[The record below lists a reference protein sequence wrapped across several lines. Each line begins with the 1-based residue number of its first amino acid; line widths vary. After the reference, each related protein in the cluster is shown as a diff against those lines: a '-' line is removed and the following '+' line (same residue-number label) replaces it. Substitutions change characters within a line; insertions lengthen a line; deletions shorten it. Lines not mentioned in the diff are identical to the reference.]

1 MKKIEVLEAL
11 RIVLGLVFLW
21 TFLDKTF
28 GLGFST
34 AADKS
39 WLTGNSP
46 TAGFLEFGTN
56 GLLATTFQG
65 MAGSAMVD
73 WFFMLGMLGVGLAL
87 TLGIGMKIATY
98 SGSLIMLLVYLAA
111 FPPEHNPVFDEHIVY
126 ILLLIYLKDKA
137 GFKWGLREPWSK
149 ISIVKKNSFLD

>member
-34 AADKS
+34 ATDKS
-39 WLTGNSP
+39 LLTGNSP

-56 GLLATTFQG
+56 GPLATIFQS
-65 MAGSAMVD
+65 MEGSTIVD
-73 WFFMLGMLGVGLAL
+73 WLFMLGMLGV
-87 TLGIGMKIATY
+87 
-98 SGSLIMLLVYLAA
+98 
-111 FPPEHNPVFDEHIVY
+111 
-126 ILLLIYLKDKA
+126 
-137 GFKWGLREPWSK
+137 
-149 ISIVKKNSFLD
+149 